1 MPTAKQTVLPRSQL
15 PVSRIGL
22 GLAHLQLMTA
32 PERQRLIE
40 RALEL
45 GITHFDT
52 ARFYGD
58 GLSERT
64 LAQTLGARRKQVT
77 IATKF
82 GLLPTPL
89 IGSLDG
95 RAAWAARKAR
105 SLLHKLHIHAYPQR
119 SYTRQTMERALAQSL
134 RALGSDYVDIY
145 HVHEPLADTRLSDEL
160 LEALQRGKRSGA
172 VRLIGV
178 SGADIDAVVARYG
191 SALDVLQSA
200 EHAWSEARFVPDITH
215 SLFTPALQ
223 RSAAA
228 LSAGAVS
235 ELLVRAL
242 ERRREGAVIVQ
253 TRDPD
258 RLTQLVEA
266 AGTR

>member
-1 MPTAKQTVLPRSQL
+1 LHLLSQAD
-15 PVSRIGL
+15 R
-22 GLAHLQLMTA
+22 
-32 PERQRLIE
+32 RRLIQ
-40 RALEL
+40 RSFEL

-64 LAQTLGARRKQVT
+64 LGETLGPRRKNVT

-105 SLLHKLHIHAYPQR
+105 SLLHRLHIHAYPRR
-119 SYTRQTMERALAQSL
+119 SYTRRTLERSLMASL
-134 RALGSDYVDIY
+134 RALQTDYLDIY
-145 HVHEPLADTRLSDEL
+145 HVHEPLSETRLADDL
-160 LEALQRGKRSGA
+160 FEALARAKRSGA

-178 SGADIDAVVARYG
+178 SGADIAGVVARYG
-191 SALDVLQSA
+191 HVLDVIQSA
-200 EHAWSEARFVPDITH
+200 EDSWSEAHWVPDITH
-215 SLFTPALQ
+215 SVFTLSVQ
-223 RSAAA
+223 RSRGPLSSAAI
-228 LSAGAVS
+228 GN
-235 ELLVRAL
+235 LLLRAL
-242 ERRREGAVIVQ
+242 ERRPEGAVIVQ

-258 RLTQLVEA
+258 RLTQLVELA
-266 AGTR
+266 SSR